1 MSLTLKSQKSNGN
14 DYIYAPRSQSSPLNG
29 NCYSNYIIQLCV
41 LGIFCV
47 FAIDLSYRAS
57 FQQNPHDDVALTS
70 LHKINEGFFCQSLS
84 LNSFTP
90 FLSLIQLLQQL
101 KPGGRLV
108 CPVGGEGR
116 NQVLEQ
122 HDKLEDGQ
130 TVKKNLMGVIYV
142 PLCDKKHQ
150 WPGCKLH

>member
-70 LHKINEGFFCQSLS
+70 LHKINEGFFC
-84 LNSFTP
+84 
-90 FLSLIQLLQQL
+90 
-101 KPGGRLV
+101 
-108 CPVGGEGR
+108 
-116 NQVLEQ
+116 
-122 HDKLEDGQ
+122 
-130 TVKKNLMGVIYV
+130 
-142 PLCDKKHQ
+142 
-150 WPGCKLH
+150 